1 MPPGYGGVPPQPSK
15 TNGMSVASLVLGL
28 VGIPLCFLFVPSLLA
43 VIFGIVGLNQIK
55 SNPTQSGRGL
65 AIAGLILGAVML
77 VLVVLVLGF
86 GDTEF
91 NFET

>member
-1 MPPGYGGVPPQPSK
+1 MA
-15 TNGMSVASLVLGL
+15 VASLVLGL
-28 VGIPLCFLFVPSLLA
+28 VGLPLCFLFVPSILA

-55 SNPTQSGRGL
+55 NDPMQTGRGL

-77 VLVVLVLGF
+77 VLVVLALVF

-91 NFET
+91 TFDS